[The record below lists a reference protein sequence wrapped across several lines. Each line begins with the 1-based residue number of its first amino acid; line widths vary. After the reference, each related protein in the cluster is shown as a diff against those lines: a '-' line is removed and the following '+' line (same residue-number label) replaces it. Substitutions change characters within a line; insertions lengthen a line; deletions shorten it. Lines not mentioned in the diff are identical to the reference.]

1 MSADSL
7 DSLEI
12 HALRPL
18 RTAIVGGGHGCVRIL
33 KMVHEDQLGRF
44 QMNVLGVADLDIDAP
59 GIQLARETGVELL
72 TTDYRDL
79 FDIQDLD
86 LIIEL
91 VGSYEVRDAIERE
104 RPRQVRFI
112 DHFGARLFWDLHQA
126 EEVIIDQRTAMREEV
141 ERERAAIAQIYD
153 AIPDEILVLDAD
165 MQIEHANASFLRNN
179 NVALDDIVGSHCY
192 EVDQG
197 VRGDCQVAVGN
208 CPHYQVM
215 NDGVQQSI
223 VRKHFDDEGNT
234 HYASIV
240 AAPLYGLDGKPS
252 GIIEMTRDI
261 THRIELEEEL
271 KATEVQL
278 KHFLERAPLATFI
291 KNRHGQY
298 IDVNPATCKLY
309 DKSRS
314 EIVGKTDLEILPR
327 AAADTLRL
335 GDKQVLRKREDFRE
349 DVELVLGERRVF
361 LRTVKY
367 PVTDADGQV
376 SAVAGM
382 SRDITVRK
390 RVEAELESTREYLQS
405 ILDNSPV
412 SVITTDLD
420 ARVASYNRGSE
431 IILGYTADEIIG
443 QPVSRLYRDPA
454 DRMPIIEKMRSDG
467 AVNDK
472 EVMFRRKDG
481 SDVPVSLTLAE
492 LKDND
497 GNAIG
502 TVGMA
507 RDNSH
512 RQALMNQ
519 VMQSERL
526 AAVGRLAAGVAHEIN
541 NPLAVISE
549 VSGYLRDLID
559 MGRQDTE
566 EFNEE
571 LHAGLPKIAAQIKRC
586 RNITTRLLN
595 FARKSEARVEV
606 ADVAAALD
614 EILPFLE
621 KEARLALVTIHRD
634 YPPDIPRVLIE
645 EMQLEEIF
653 INLVTNAIQALGEV
667 GGGNI
672 WLETEIHR
680 DRVVVKIRDD
690 GPGIAEDVRNRLFD
704 PFVSTKPT
712 GHGTGLGL
720 SICYGIIKRYDG
732 EIRVESNPDE
742 GAEFQVIL
750 RVHRPPSEAKTA
762 ELQAAE

>member
-1 MSADSL
+1 MSDEASISL
-7 DSLEI
+7 DFYPK
-12 HALRPL
+12 RPL
-18 RTAIVGGGHGCVRIL
+18 RTAIVGGGRGCVNIL
-33 KMVHEDQLGRF
+33 EMVRNDELGRF
-44 QMNVLGVADLDIDAP
+44 RMDILGVADPNMDAP
-59 GIQLARETGVELL
+59 GMELARETGVQLL
-72 TTDYRDL
+72 TPDYRHL
-79 FDIQDLD
+79 FDIPDLD

-91 VGSYEVRDAIERE
+91 VGSYKIRDAIERE
-104 RPRQVRFI
+104 RPREVRLI
-112 DHFGARLFWDLHQA
+112 DHFGARLFWDLHKA
-126 EEVIIDQRTAMREEV
+126 EEVIIDQRTVMREDV

-153 AIPDEILVLDAD
+153 AIPDEILVLNAD
-165 MQIEHANASFLRNN
+165 MEIEHANASFLHNN
-179 NVALDDIVGSHCY
+179 DVCLAEIVGQHCY
-192 EVDQG
+192 EVEQV
-197 VRGDCQVAVGN
+197 VRGDCQVAVDN
-208 CPHYQVM
+208 CPHHLVM
-215 NDGVQQSI
+215 TEGKQRSI

-234 HYASIV
+234 HYAAIV
-240 AAPLYGLDGKPS
+240 AAPLFGPDGMPT
-252 GIIEMTRDI
+252 GILEMTRDI
-261 THRIELEEEL
+261 TQRIELEEEL
-271 KATEVQL
+271 QATEVQL
-278 KHFLERAPLATFI
+278 EGFLERAPLATFI

-298 IDVNPATCKLY
+298 IDVNPATCKLFG
-309 DKSRS
+309 KSRK
-314 EIVGKTDLEILPR
+314 EIRGKTDLEILPR
-327 AAADTLRL
+327 KAAETLRL
-335 GDKQVLRKREDFRE
+335 GDSQVLREHVDYRD
-349 DVELVLGERRVF
+349 DIELELGDRQVF

-367 PVTDADGQV
+367 PVTDAEGQV
-376 SAVAGM
+376 NAVAGM
-382 SRDITVRK
+382 SRDVTIQK

-420 ARVASYNRGSE
+420 ARVASFNRGSE

-443 QPVSRLYRDPA
+443 EPVLGLYANPD
-454 DRMPIIEKMRSDG
+454 DRKPIIKKMRQDG
-467 AVNDK
+467 AVHDQ
-472 EVMFRRKDG
+472 EVSFQHKDG
-481 SDVPVSLTLAE
+481 KEIPVSLTLAE
-492 LKDND
+492 LKDNA

-541 NPLAVISE
+541 NPLAVINE
-549 VSGYLRDLID
+549 VSGYLRDLME
-559 MGRQDTE
+559 MGRQDSE
-566 EFNEE
+566 EFQEE
-571 LHAGLPKIAAQIKRC
+571 LSKGLPKIGAQIKRC

-621 KEARLALVTIHRD
+621 KEAALALVTIHRN

-672 WLETEIHR
+672 WLETENTR

-690 GPGIAEDVRNRLFD
+690 GPGIAEKVRNRLFD

-732 EIRVESNPDE
+732 EIRVESKPGE
-742 GAEFQVIL
+742 GAEFRVIL
-750 RVHRPPSEAKTA
+750 RVHRPPSDAKTT
-762 ELQAAE
+762 ELLAVE